1 MAPSEISLKTT
12 RSQVSQLNE
21 VKLVK
26 RSSFKSLLYD
36 SHIELL
42 NSGFAENNVKTKM
55 YTCMMD

>member
-26 RSSFKSLLYD
+26 RSSFKSLLCD

-42 NSGFAENNVKTKM
+42 NSGFAENNVKAKM